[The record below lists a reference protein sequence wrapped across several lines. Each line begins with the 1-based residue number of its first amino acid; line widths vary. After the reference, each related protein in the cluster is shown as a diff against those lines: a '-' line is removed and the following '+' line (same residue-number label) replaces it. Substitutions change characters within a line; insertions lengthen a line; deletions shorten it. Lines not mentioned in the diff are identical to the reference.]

1 MKTSKGSHTFN
12 PLVYNQLHLLQF
24 CCIITQPFN
33 PHSKYHLLQNLPRH
47 LNTTPIYLLCLL
59 IIIWYILPLQSNKP
73 EIHQMLLGKLQLQL
87 YPSPT
92 TTHAPSQNIHLSLPL
107 FNSTGVCINNDNKED
122 ACIYYITGVP
132 VGSNGTSTDNRLLYY
147 QMNKTMLLPILP
159 EEILILVRTTIMMP
173 YIALIMQNGRYG

>member
-92 TTHAPSQNIHLSLPL
+92 TTHTPSQNIHLSLPL
-107 FNSTGVCINNDNKED
+107 YNSTGVGINNDNKED
-122 ACIYYITGVP
+122 PCIYYIKGVDRRDTNTG
-132 VGSNGTSTDNRLLYY
+132 NY
-147 QMNKTMLLPILP
+147 
-159 EEILILVRTTIMMP
+159 E
-173 YIALIMQNGRYG
+173 